1 MAHLVI
7 VGAGVFGTMH
17 TILAL
22 RAGHSVTLIERDPR
36 PLMASV
42 RNFGMIAVGGR
53 APGDELTAA
62 LRAREL
68 WEQIATD
75 HPTLTFRPTGSIVVA
90 KTDVELEVMANL
102 AERPDAPQRQWE
114 LLDRDGAREINPAL
128 QGDIVGGLYCGQ
140 DAAVEPESV
149 LTELRAEAQSFSG
162 FTWVPGTEIIDV
174 IEEEGEVRAVSRG
187 GVSYH
192 GDYAIVV
199 PGADHHTLFG
209 SRLATAPLKKTYVQ
223 MARMADPGV
232 HIRTSIANAD
242 SLRYYPGYR
251 GPWLDTLPEQSPL
264 GKELVLQLLLQQ
276 RVDGTL
282 TIGDSHQYVEPFDHE
297 LREDAYVYL
306 VDEIEAIL
314 GVAPPIVTRWAG
326 VYSQHLEGALAHRDR
341 VSERIHL
348 VTGPAGRGN
357 TLSPMIAEQTLLE
370 VLNV

>member
-17 TILAL
+17 SIFAL
-22 RAGHSVTLIERDPR
+22 RKGHSVTLIERDSR

-53 APGDELTAA
+53 AKGEELQAA
-62 LRAREL
+62 RRAREL
-68 WEQIATD
+68 WGMLAVD
-75 HPTLTFRPTGSIVVA
+75 HPTLTFRPCGSIVVA
-90 KTDVELEVMANL
+90 KTDVEMEVMSIL
-102 AERPDAPQRQWE
+102 AEQDDAADREWK
-114 LLDRDGAREINPAL
+114 LLDRDEARDVNPAL
-128 QGDIVGGLYCGQ
+128 RGNILGGLFSGQ

-149 LTELRAEAQSFSG
+149 LTELRDEAQSFTG
-162 FTWVPGTEIIDV
+162 FTWVPATEIVDV
-174 IEEEGEVRAVSRG
+174 TQHGREVRAVSRE
-187 GVSYH
+187 GVHYH

-209 SRLATAPLKKTYVQ
+209 DRLAQAPLKKTYVQ
-223 MARMADPGV
+223 MARMAPPSIEVTTG
-232 HIRTSIANAD
+232 IANGD

-251 GPWLDTLPEQSPL
+251 GPWLEKLPEQSPL

-276 RVDGTL
+276 RVGGTL

-297 LREDAYVYL
+297 LREDAYEYL

-314 GVAPPIVTRWAG
+314 GEAPPIISRWAG
-326 VYSQHLEGALAHRDR
+326 VYSQHTEGALAHRDQID
-341 VSERIHL
+341 ERIHL

-357 TLSPMIAEQTLLE
+357 TLSPMIAEQTIE
-370 VLNV
+370 EFVNV